1 MIDKRVT
8 IFTGNFGSGKTE
20 ISLNYALHLREKNNK
35 VVVIDLDTI
44 NPYFRSREKNEL
56 MEAED
61 IEVIYPKELKYADLP
76 IITPNIKKLLQ
87 NDEYHG
93 VIDVGGEEDGAT
105 VLGSIADD
113 VRGID
118 YELNLVIN
126 TNRPFTEDVEGI
138 IKMKEKIESASKL
151 DVDNLVCNINL
162 GEETTIED
170 VKNGYPLVKEAAQ
183 ELNLPI
189 KFISVREDLKG
200 QLEKLDYEE
209 EIFTIERFLKN
220 PWD

>member
-20 ISLNYALHLREKNNK
+20 ISLNYALHLKEKNDK
-35 VVVIDLDTI
+35 VAVIDLDTI

-56 MEAED
+56 MEEKD

-87 NDEYHG
+87 NDEYYG

-126 TNRPFTEDVEGI
+126 TKRPFTEDVKGI

-151 DVDNLVCNINL
+151 DVDNLICNINL
-162 GEETTIED
+162 GEKTTIED
-170 VKNGYPLVKEAAQ
+170 VKKGYPLVKEASQ

-189 KFISVREDLKG
+189 KFISVREDLKVK
-200 QLEKLDYEE
+200 LEKLDYEE